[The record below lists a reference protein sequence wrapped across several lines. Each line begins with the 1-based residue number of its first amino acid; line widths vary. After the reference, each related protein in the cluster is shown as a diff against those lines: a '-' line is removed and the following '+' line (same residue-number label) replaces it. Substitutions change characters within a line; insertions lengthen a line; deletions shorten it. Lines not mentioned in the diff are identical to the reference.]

1 MKFWIGTSGW
11 SYPDWAGNFY
21 PSGLKSAEWL
31 EFYSRQ
37 FNTVEIN
44 MTFYRSPRIEMIH
57 NWVEKTP
64 ETFRFSLKASRQIT
78 HLKKLQK
85 VELDLEHLAFLAKQ
99 FRGKIGCLLYQ
110 LPPSLTKDIELLT
123 SFLEALPA
131 GFRHVIEFR
140 DQSWYSIDVYDLLSR
155 YQVTL
160 CIVSSGRLQPEIV
173 VTSNLAYFRFHG
185 LTGGYRYRYSDDE
198 LKRWAEIMTPLE
210 VEEAYI
216 YFNNDYRAQAVFNA
230 RKLRELLAAS
240 PEEESP
246 SL

>member
-11 SYPDWAGNFY
+11 SYSDWAGNFY
-21 PSGLKSAEWL
+21 PPGLKSAGWL

-37 FNTVEIN
+37 FNTVELN
-44 MTFYRSPRIEMIH
+44 MTFYRSPRPEIIH

-64 ETFRFSLKASRQIT
+64 DDFRFSLKASRQIT
-78 HLKKLQK
+78 HLKKLRK
-85 VELDLEHLAFLAKQ
+85 VEHDLEHLAFLAKQ

-123 SFLEALPA
+123 SFLQILPA
-131 GFRHVIEFR
+131 GFHQVIEFR
-140 DQSWYSIDVYDLLSR
+140 HQSWYSADVYDLLSR

-160 CIVSSGRLQPEIV
+160 CLVSSGRLQSEIV

-198 LKRWAEIMTPLE
+198 LKKWSEVIARLP
-210 VEEAYI
+210 VEEACI

-230 RKLRELLAAS
+230 MKLRELLSAVKA
-240 PEEESP
+240 
-246 SL
+246 